1 MNIRKTLL
9 DEKKPFPFVLVG
21 YILLFLSMLALDQT
35 TKWHAEK
42 SYMAYSDPQNSE
54 VYQATHRL
62 IHGFGT
68 TPGEVDAS
76 NGAPASEPSPTVSK
90 NWLEFN
96 FTYLRNHGAVWGIF
110 SDMPDV
116 WRLGLFY
123 TVTVI
128 AVGGVLFLFRRTPPS
143 NTLYR
148 TALVF
153 ILAGALGNFIDRL
166 VLTYVID
173 FLHFQWRIWG
183 WEYSFP
189 VFNVADIS
197 IDIGIGLMILDLIRV
212 EKARR
217 KEEKALSGGL
227 VQAS

>member
-1 MNIRKTLL
+1 MSQM
-9 DEKKPFPFVLVG
+9 ESSGKKPFNFVLVG
-21 YILLFLSMLALDQT
+21 YLLLFLAMLGLDQT

-42 SYMAYSDPQNSE
+42 SYLAYSDPQNSE
-54 VYQATHRL
+54 IYRATHL
-62 IHGFGT
+62 LVAGFGT
-68 TPGEVDAS
+68 TPGEVDAA
-76 NGAPASEPSPTVSK
+76 NGAPASEPAPMVSK

-110 SDMPDV
+110 SDLPDF

-123 TVTVI
+123 SVTVI

-166 VLTYVID
+166 LLTYVID
-173 FLHFQWRIWG
+173 FLHFQWRIFG

-197 IDIGIGLMILDLIRV
+197 IDVGIGLMILDMILL
-212 EKARR
+212 ETTRR
-217 KEEKALSGGL
+217 SESDAGVVGL
-227 VQAS
+227 QQAT